1 MKKFLISTAFFVLI
15 MGLSLSS
22 CSNEN
27 ETTMPQN
34 ESNEMIS
41 YGMEFASIHND
52 CLAYIYQ
59 ELGSAKTRGNVV
71 IDMEEMVI
79 SIANMYISTH
89 GSTRTTSKPLTSEMF
104 SITIEDIQ
112 NSLLP
117 KEKEYIEKALSC
129 NPNSNEELI
138 NEIASDL
145 ELPEI
150 NRQAVICFITTY
162 QASSQYW
169 AEHSSEWMKLVERPT
184 TRVSLASVAFADA
197 WWGYQGLMSSALN
210 PWVGG
215 GAAAVGS
222 ACAFL
227 H

>member
-1 MKKFLISTAFFVLI
+1 MKKFLALTSVFVVMIGVLF
-15 MGLSLSS
+15 SS
-22 CSNEN
+22 CTNEK
-27 ETTMPQN
+27 ETPQS
-34 ESNEMIS
+34 ESNELIN

-59 ELGSAKTRGNVV
+59 GLNSAKTRGSVAT
-71 IDMEEMVI
+71 DMEEMVL
-79 SIANMYISTH
+79 SLANMYISKH
-89 GSTRTTSKPLTSEMF
+89 SSTRTTSEPLTQNMF
-104 SITIEDIQ
+104 SATIEDIQ
-112 NSLLP
+112 KKLSP
-117 KEKEYIEKALSC
+117 KEKEYIEPILSNQTIDFDNLIKEVAL
-129 NPNSNEELI
+129 
-138 NEIASDL
+138 DL
-145 ELPEI
+145 DLPEI

-169 AEHSSEWMKLVERPT
+169 AEHVSEWKELISKPQ
-184 TRVSLASVAFADA
+184 TRVSFASVAFADA
-197 WWGYQGLMSSALN
+197 WWGYQGVMSSGLN

>member
-1 MKKFLISTAFFVLI
+1 MKQKLLTSAFVI
-15 MGLSLSS
+15 MMIGVFFSS
-22 CSNEN
+22 CTNEN
-27 ETTMPQN
+27 EVTIPQN
-34 ESNEMIS
+34 ESNELID

-52 CLAYIYQ
+52 CLAYIYRG
-59 ELGSAKTRGNVV
+59 LNSTKTRGHVV
-71 IDMEEMVI
+71 ADMEERVI

-89 GSTRTTSKPLTSEMF
+89 SSTRTVSESLTQEMF
-104 SITIEDIQ
+104 SMTIEDIQ
-112 NSLLP
+112 ESLSP
-117 KEKEYIEKALSC
+117 KEKTYIERALSSQEVSSE
-129 NPNSNEELI
+129 NLI
-138 NEIASDL
+138 KEIASDL

-169 AEHSSEWMKLVERPT
+169 TEHTSEWEKLLDIPQ
-184 TRVSLASVAFADA
+184 TRVSWANVAFADA

>member
-1 MKKFLISTAFFVLI
+1 MKKILISISIFVLT
-15 MGLSLSS
+15 MGLFFSS
-22 CSNEN
+22 CSNES
-27 ETTMPQN
+27 ETTIPQN
-34 ESNEMIS
+34 ESNEMIN

-59 ELGSAKTRGNVV
+59 ELGSAKTRGNVAV
-71 IDMEEMVI
+71 DMKEMVI

-89 GSTRTTSKPLTSEMF
+89 GSTRSTSEPLTPEML
-104 SITIEDIQ
+104 STTIEDIQ
-112 NSLLP
+112 ESLLP

-129 NPNSNEELI
+129 EPELYNELI
-138 NEIASDL
+138 NEIISDL

-169 AEHSSEWMKLVERPT
+169 DEHSSEWEELIERPA
-184 TRVSLASVAFADA
+184 TRVSFASVVFADA